1 MSVKNKL
8 SHLKE
13 LYEQG
18 VNIIDYLKSGHPDN
32 QVTSEDIL
40 LSYDLQAG
48 TYTKFAKENQSY
60 INNYVSAAAEVI
72 NKLGKFKT
80 FLEVGVGEAT
90 ICLPL
95 AEVIGQ
101 NKKVKTFG
109 FDISWSRVRYAIEN
123 IGLHSVDAN
132 FFCADLFGIPLPDSS
147 IDVVFTSHALEPNGG
162 REIDALKELARVAKK
177 YIVLLEPD
185 YGRANDLAKS
195 RMEQHNYVKG
205 LADAAKKLGLKIR
218 VDEPF
223 SISQNELNPTGLLVI
238 EVNSMAENEPEF
250 VCPVTKVPLKKFNNV
265 YTNSSCGLLYP
276 LIDNVPC
283 LTIDAAIVGTR
294 FGDFNT

>member
-8 SHLKE
+8 PHLKE

-60 INNYVSAAAEVI
+60 IDKYVSEAAEVI
-72 NKLGKFKT
+72 NKVGEFKT

-90 ICLPL
+90 VCLPL
-95 AEVIGQ
+95 AEVIGK

-109 FDISWSRVRYAIEN
+109 FDISWSRVRYAVEN

-147 IDVVFTSHALEPNGG
+147 IDLVFTSHALEPNGG

-185 YGRANDLAKS
+185 YERANDLAKS
-195 RMEQHNYVKG
+195 RMERHNYVRG
-205 LADAAKKLGLKIR
+205 LSNAAKKLGLKIL

-238 EVNSMAENEPEF
+238 EVDSMTENEPEF
-250 VCPVTKVPLKKFNNV
+250 VCPVTKLPLKKFDNV
-265 YTNSSCGLLYP
+265 YTNTSCGLLYP